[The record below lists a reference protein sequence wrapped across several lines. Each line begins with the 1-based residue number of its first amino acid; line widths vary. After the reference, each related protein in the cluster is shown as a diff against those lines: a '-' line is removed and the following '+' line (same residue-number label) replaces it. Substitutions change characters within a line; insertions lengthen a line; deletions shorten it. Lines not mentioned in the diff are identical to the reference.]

1 MKIGTL
7 KIGPCRDPVPKPGIL
22 LDSVQFEI
30 GKRDIKDIQ
39 ISTPSSTSIRTS
51 KIQNG
56 DLDFQN
62 RDPMLLKQTG

>member
-39 ISTPSSTSIRTS
+39 ISTQHHP
-51 KIQNG
+51 Q
-56 DLDFQN
+56 L
-62 RDPMLLKQTG
+62 

>member
-39 ISTPSSTSIRTS
+39 ISTQHHPQLQLGPQKFKMGTLTF
-51 KIQNG
+51 KIGTQC
-56 DLDFQN
+56 F
-62 RDPMLLKQTG
+62 

>member
-39 ISTPSSTSIRTS
+39 ISTQLQLGLQTFKMGTLTF
-51 KIQNG
+51 KIGTQC
-56 DLDFQN
+56 F
-62 RDPMLLKQTG
+62 